1 MVFGCGSSSPSN
13 LASPGCSPISE
24 VQEPRLGSQWSLPL
38 MNPVIFLSLRCDLL
52 TQQASG
58 SCWSPPSLA
67 RALSVYVI
75 PIKASVCSFLLQ
87 KNHCSHRCPSLQQ
100 GPVSCLCPHCLLTP
114 VRKWSLVRTS
124 F

>member
-1 MVFGCGSSSPSN
+1 MWRAVVGTVFGCGSSSPSN

-24 VQEPRLGSQWSLPL
+24 VQEPRLGSQWSLLL

-87 KNHCSHRCPSLQQ
+87 KNHCSHRCPASSKGLF
-100 GPVSCLCPHCLLTP
+100 PAFVPTAC
-114 VRKWSLVRTS
+114 
-124 F
+124 